1 MTRAFDSEQSSHAV
15 SQGPALNYCP
25 QCGALLQDQHAF
37 GQQRRYCS
45 ACDQIVFREHKV
57 AAALLVTNS
66 RNQILLTRR
75 AWAPQQ
81 GRWSLPA
88 GFVDYGESPAE
99 AAVRECKEETG
110 LDAEILGLVDVVA
123 GREHARGAD
132 MVINYR
138 GRVLG
143 GDLAAGDDAA
153 EVGFF
158 PFSDLPPLAF
168 ESTRRAVAF
177 CQEMDD
183 DRMLGTEL

>member
-1 MTRAFDSEQSSHAV
+1 MTSTLCSEENSHAA

-25 QCGALLQDQHAF
+25 QCGALLRDKTAF

-66 RNQILLTRR
+66 RNHILLARR
-75 AWAPQQ
+75 AWEPQQ
-81 GRWSLPA
+81 GLWSLPA

-99 AAVRECKEETG
+99 AAARECKEETG
-110 LDAEILGLVDVVA
+110 LAVEIQGLVDVIA

-132 MVINYR
+132 IVIVYR
-138 GRVLG
+138 GRILG
-143 GDLAAGDDAA
+143 GDLVADDDAA

-158 PFSDLPPLAF
+158 PLNDLPPLAF
-168 ESTRRAVAF
+168 EATHRAVALW
-177 CQEMDD
+177 QEMDAD
-183 DRMLGTEL
+183 QILETDL